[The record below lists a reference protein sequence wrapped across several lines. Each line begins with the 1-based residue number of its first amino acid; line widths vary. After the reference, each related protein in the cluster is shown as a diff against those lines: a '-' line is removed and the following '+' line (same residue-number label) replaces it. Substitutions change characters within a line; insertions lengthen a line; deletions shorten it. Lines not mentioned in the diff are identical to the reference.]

1 MKIVFLCR
9 DYGQVTRGAET
20 YTDEL
25 SNQLR
30 VLGHTTAIRKNIFDG
45 ISFDTNVVIT
55 TNGRWDAIFTRIWCL
70 VNRVKLIIPG
80 QSGFGWDDKLNLWLF
95 PDVFVALTEY
105 QKQWAYKINPFAK
118 IVKIPNGVDLQ
129 KFNPKNKPLKINKSK
144 PVILCVG
151 AVKTSK
157 IGEISKRQDLL
168 IKAVHKIGT
177 STLLVGKGGDMAVEH
192 QNMPGVYTACD
203 LFSYPTSKRESFGIV
218 ILEAMASGLAVVATD
233 DPIRREIVG
242 EAGLFVDPNNTGE
255 YANKLKEALEINW
268 ADKPRKQAEKFS
280 WERIAKDYEKILS

>member
-1 MKIVFLCR
+1 MKIAFLCR
-9 DYGQVTRGAET
+9 DYGQVARGVEI

-25 SNQLR
+25 LKQLR
-30 VLGHTTAIRKNIFDG
+30 LFGHTVSIHKNIFDNV
-45 ISFDTNVVIT
+45 SLDTDVIIA
-55 TNGRWDAIFTRIWCL
+55 TNGRADAIFTRIWCL
-70 VNRVKLIIPG
+70 VHRVKLIIPG
-80 QSGFGWDDKLNLWLF
+80 QSGFGLDDKLNLWLF

-105 QKQWAYKINPFAK
+105 QKQWAQRINPFVK

-129 KFNPKNKPLKINKSK
+129 KFNPKNKPLKIDKPK

-168 IKAVHKIGT
+168 VKAAGKIGA
-177 STLLVGKGGDMAVEH
+177 STLLIGRGGDMEVEH
-192 QNMPGVYTACD
+192 KKMPGVYTACD
-203 LFSYPTSKRESFGIV
+203 LFSYPTSRRESFGIV
-218 ILEAMASGLAVVATD
+218 MLEAMASGLAVVATD

-255 YANKLKEALEINW
+255 YARKLKEALEINW
-268 ADKPRKQAEKFS
+268 GNKPRIQAEKFS
-280 WERIAKDYEKILS
+280 WEKIAKDYEKLFS